1 MDDRQ
6 GGDKVKAKA
15 QKTQKGKGKQVKS
28 AKAKGMARSSKP
40 SVKKAVVKAPARR
53 VVVPED
59 IFGTINV
66 PEDRAV
72 PFGAITPAPVK
83 QQDLFM
89 TSNWRIVRPVI
100 DHEKCTRCFTCYI
113 ACPDSCWS
121 FNEKE
126 EKMEWNW
133 KFCKGCQICI
143 TECPADALKAVP
155 ELDFEDGVVRLEK
168 PF

>member
-1 MDDRQ
+1 M
-6 GGDKVKAKA
+6 
-15 QKTQKGKGKQVKS
+15 KTQKTKKIKVERAKL
-28 AKAKGMARSSKP
+28 KAKSLKAGIQKQAA
-40 SVKKAVVKAPARR
+40 KKTVM
-53 VVVPED
+53 PED
-59 IFGTINV
+59 MFGTISV

-72 PFGAITPAPVK
+72 PFGAITPAPVR
-83 QQDLFM
+83 QQELFI

-100 DHEKCTRCFTCYI
+100 DHEKCTRCLTCYI
-113 ACPDSCWS
+113 SCPDSCWS
-121 FNEKE
+121 FNEQQ

-143 TECPADALKAVP
+143 NECPADALKAVP

>member
-1 MDDRQ
+1 M
-6 GGDKVKAKA
+6 KA
-15 QKTQKGKGKQVKS
+15 KTQKIKKVKVER
-28 AKAKGMARSSKP
+28 AKASTK
-40 SVKKAVVKAPARR
+40 SVKAGVQRQAGKKTVM
-53 VVVPED
+53 PED
-59 IFGTINV
+59 IFGTISV

-72 PFGAITPAPVK
+72 PFGAITPAPIR
-83 QQDLFM
+83 QQELFI

-100 DHEKCTRCFTCYI
+100 DHEKCTRCLSCYI
-113 ACPDSCWS
+113 SCPDSCWS
-121 FNEKE
+121 FNEQA

-143 TECPADALKAVP
+143 NECPADALKAVP

>member
-1 MDDRQ
+1 VKTKKQ
-6 GGDKVKAKA
+6 KIEKAKVKSERARNRKTEAKNLKVRA
-15 QKTQKGKGKQVKS
+15 GGPKATPKG
-28 AKAKGMARSSKP
+28 SSGGRKERITA
-40 SVKKAVVKAPARR
+40 S
-53 VVVPED
+53 D
-59 IFGTINV
+59 DLFGTINV
-66 PEDRAV
+66 PKDRAV

-83 QQDLFM
+83 QQELFM

-113 ACPDSCWS
+113 VCPDSCWS

-143 TECPADALKAVP
+143 NECPADALSAAP

>member
-1 MDDRQ
+1 
-6 GGDKVKAKA
+6 VKAKA

-143 TECPADALKAVP
+143 NECPADALKAVP

>member
-1 MDDRQ
+1 MKTKKIQKAKGRNEKARNLKTKAMNS
-6 GGDKVKAKA
+6 KVKAGGPR
-15 QKTQKGKGKQVKS
+15 TT
-28 AKAKGMARSSKP
+28 AKGSAGGRKE
-40 SVKKAVVKAPARR
+40 SVTVFGDV
-53 VVVPED
+53 
-59 IFGTINV
+59 FGTINV
-66 PEDRAV
+66 PKDRAV

-83 QQDLFM
+83 QQELFI

-100 DHEKCTRCFTCYI
+100 DDEKCTRCFTCYI

-143 TECPADALKAVP
+143 NECPVDALTAAP

>member
-1 MDDRQ
+1 MKTKIKNQRAK
-6 GGDKVKAKA
+6 GRNEKAKNLRVKARILKVKAGD
-15 QKTQKGKGKQVKS
+15 QKT
-28 AKAKGMARSSKP
+28 KARGT
-40 SVKKAVVKAPARR
+40 VFG
-53 VVVPED
+53 D

-66 PEDRAV
+66 PTDRAV

-83 QQDLFM
+83 QQELFI
-89 TSNWRIVRPVI
+89 TSNWRVNRPVI

-121 FNEKE
+121 FNEGA

-143 TECPADALKAVP
+143 NECPADALTAVP

>member
-1 MDDRQ
+1 V
-6 GGDKVKAKA
+6 KV
-15 QKTQKGKGKQVKS
+15 KTQKIK
-28 AKAKGMARSSKP
+28 KAKVERPKMTTKG
-40 SVKKAVVKAPARR
+40 VKAGIQKQATRKT
-53 VVVPED
+53 VMPED
-59 IFGTINV
+59 MFGTISV

-72 PFGAITPAPVK
+72 PFGAITPAPVR
-83 QQDLFM
+83 QQELFI

-113 ACPDSCWS
+113 ACPDACWS

-143 TECPADALKAVP
+143 NECPADALKAVP

>member
-1 MDDRQ
+1 M
-6 GGDKVKAKA
+6 KANA

-28 AKAKGMARSSKP
+28 AKRVARSSKP
-40 SVKKAVVKAPARR
+40 SVKKAMGKAPARR
-53 VVVPED
+53 AVVPED
-59 IFGTINV
+59 MFGTINV

-72 PFGAITPAPVK
+72 PFGAITPAPVR
-83 QQDLFM
+83 QQELFI

-100 DHEKCTRCFTCYI
+100 DDEKCTRCFTCYV

-121 FNEKE
+121 FNEKT

-143 TECPADALKAVP
+143 NDCPADALKPVP

>member
-1 MDDRQ
+1 VKTEKKKMQKAKDKDERARNPKIETKSL
-6 GGDKVKAKA
+6 KVK
-15 QKTQKGKGKQVKS
+15 TGGRTT
-28 AKAKGMARSSKP
+28 AKGSSGER
-40 SVKKAVVKAPARR
+40 KKNVTALGDV
-53 VVVPED
+53 
-59 IFGTINV
+59 FGTINV
-66 PEDRAV
+66 PKDRAV

-83 QQDLFM
+83 QQELFM

-113 ACPDSCWS
+113 SCPDSCWS
-121 FNEKE
+121 FNEQQ

-143 TECPADALKAVP
+143 NECPADALTAVP

>member
-1 MDDRQ
+1 
-6 GGDKVKAKA
+6 V
-15 QKTQKGKGKQVKS
+15 KTQKTKKIKVERAKL
-28 AKAKGMARSSKP
+28 KAKSLKAGIQKQAA
-40 SVKKAVVKAPARR
+40 KKTVM
-53 VVVPED
+53 PED
-59 IFGTINV
+59 MFGTISV

-72 PFGAITPAPVK
+72 PFGAITPAPVR
-83 QQDLFM
+83 QQELFI

-100 DHEKCTRCFTCYI
+100 DHEKCTRCLTCYI
-113 ACPDSCWS
+113 SCPDSCWS
-121 FNEKE
+121 FNEQQ

-143 TECPADALKAVP
+143 NECPADALKAVP

>member
-1 MDDRQ
+1 VKTKKQKIQKAEDENERVSNLKTETKNM
-6 GGDKVKAKA
+6 KVKA
-15 QKTQKGKGKQVKS
+15 GGPRRM
-28 AKAKGMARSSKP
+28 AKGSSGVRKE
-40 SVKKAVVKAPARR
+40 SVTVFG
-53 VVVPED
+53 D
-59 IFGTINV
+59 LFGTINV
-66 PEDRAV
+66 PKDRAV

-83 QQDLFM
+83 QQELFM

-113 ACPDSCWS
+113 VCPDSCWS
-121 FNEKE
+121 FNEQE

-143 TECPADALKAVP
+143 NECPADALSAVP

>member
-1 MDDRQ
+1 
-6 GGDKVKAKA
+6 VKAK
-15 QKTQKGKGKQVKS
+15 TQKIKKVKVER
-28 AKAKGMARSSKP
+28 AKVNTK
-40 SVKKAVVKAPARR
+40 SVKAGVQKQAAKKTVM
-53 VVVPED
+53 PED
-59 IFGTINV
+59 MFGTISV

-72 PFGAITPAPVK
+72 PFGAITPAPIR
-83 QQDLFM
+83 QQELFI

-100 DHEKCTRCFTCYI
+100 DHEKCTRCLSCYI
-113 ACPDSCWS
+113 SCPDSCWS
-121 FNEKE
+121 FNEQA

-143 TECPADALKAVP
+143 NECPADALKAVP

>member
-1 MDDRQ
+1 MKTKTEKIQKAKGKNERARNLKTKAMDL
-6 GGDKVKAKA
+6 KVKAGGPRTKE
-15 QKTQKGKGKQVKS
+15 
-28 AKAKGMARSSKP
+28 
-40 SVKKAVVKAPARR
+40 SVTVFGDV
-53 VVVPED
+53 
-59 IFGTINV
+59 FGTINV
-66 PEDRAV
+66 PTDRAV

-83 QQDLFM
+83 QQELFI

-126 EKMEWNW
+126 EQMEWNW

-143 TECPADALKAVP
+143 NECPADALTAVP
-155 ELDFEDGVVRLEK
+155 ELDFEDGVFRLEK

>member
-1 MDDRQ
+1 
-6 GGDKVKAKA
+6 VKAKA

-28 AKAKGMARSSKP
+28 AKGMARSSRP
-40 SVKKAVVKAPARR
+40 TVKKSVARAPARK
-53 VVVPED
+53 VVMPED
-59 IFGTINV
+59 IFGTISV

-72 PFGAITPAPVK
+72 PFGAITPAPVR

-100 DHEKCTRCFTCYI
+100 DNEKCTRCFTCYI
-113 ACPDSCWS
+113 ACPDACWS

-143 TECPADALKAVP
+143 NECPADALKAVP
-155 ELDFEDGVVRLEK
+155 ELDFEDGVARLEK

>member
-1 MDDRQ
+1 MPIKVPKDR
-6 GGDKVKAKA
+6 
-15 QKTQKGKGKQVKS
+15 
-28 AKAKGMARSSKP
+28 
-40 SVKKAVVKAPARR
+40 
-53 VVVPED
+53 E
-59 IFGTINV
+59 
-66 PEDRAV
+66 V

-83 QQDLFM
+83 QQELFI

-143 TECPADALKAVP
+143 HECPADALSAAP
-155 ELDFEDGVVRLEK
+155 ELDFEDGVVRLGKTFLMKEEK
-168 PF
+168 SWLKKKCSAAAPQQHKEQNLQK

>member
-1 MDDRQ
+1 VETKKQKAKGKSQRTN
-6 GGDKVKAKA
+6 VKAKA
-15 QKTQKGKGKQVKS
+15 RKQ
-28 AKAKGMARSSKP
+28 ASKP
-40 SVKKAVVKAPARR
+40 APRPRQVVM
-53 VVVPED
+53 PED
-59 IFGTINV
+59 IYGSISV

-72 PFGAITPAPVK
+72 PFGAITPAPVR
-83 QQDLFM
+83 QQELFI

-100 DHEKCTRCFTCYI
+100 DHEKCTRCLTCYI
-113 ACPDSCWS
+113 ACPDACWS

-133 KFCKGCQICI
+133 KFCKGCQVCI
-143 TECPADALKAVP
+143 HECPADALKAVP

>member
-1 MDDRQ
+1 M
-6 GGDKVKAKA
+6 
-15 QKTQKGKGKQVKS
+15 
-28 AKAKGMARSSKP
+28 
-40 SVKKAVVKAPARR
+40 
-53 VVVPED
+53 PED
-59 IFGTINV
+59 MFGTISV

-72 PFGAITPAPVK
+72 PFGAITPAPVR
-83 QQDLFM
+83 QQELFI

-113 ACPDSCWS
+113 ACPDACWS

-143 TECPADALKAVP
+143 NECPADALKAVP

>member
-1 MDDRQ
+1 M
-6 GGDKVKAKA
+6 KA
-15 QKTQKGKGKQVKS
+15 KTQKIKKVKVER
-28 AKAKGMARSSKP
+28 AKVNTK
-40 SVKKAVVKAPARR
+40 SVKAGVQKQGAKKTVM
-53 VVVPED
+53 PED
-59 IFGTINV
+59 MFGTISV

-72 PFGAITPAPVK
+72 PFGAITPAPIR
-83 QQDLFM
+83 QQELFI

-100 DHEKCTRCFTCYI
+100 DHEKCTRCLSCYI
-113 ACPDSCWS
+113 SCPDSCWS
-121 FNEKE
+121 FNEQA

-143 TECPADALKAVP
+143 NECPADALKAVP

>member
-1 MDDRQ
+1 MVTSDIYIRRQ
-6 GGDKVKAKA
+6 NVKGKTQKTKKAKA
-15 QKTQKGKGKQVKS
+15 KRPRVATKNT
-28 AKAKGMARSSKP
+28 KAKVRSQATKK
-40 SVKKAVVKAPARR
+40 SVM
-53 VVVPED
+53 PED
-59 IFGTINV
+59 MFGTINV

-72 PFGAITPAPVK
+72 PFGAITPAPVR
-83 QQDLFM
+83 QQDLFI
-89 TSNWRIVRPVI
+89 TSNWRVVRPVI

-113 ACPDSCWS
+113 ACPDACWS

-143 TECPADALKAVP
+143 NECPADALKAVP

>member
-1 MDDRQ
+1 VKTEKKRMQKAKDRSERSRNLKAKTKNP
-6 GGDKVKAKA
+6 KVKAAGPTK
-15 QKTQKGKGKQVKS
+15 KGS
-28 AKAKGMARSSKP
+28 TAAS
-40 SVKKAVVKAPARR
+40 
-53 VVVPED
+53 D

-66 PEDRAV
+66 PKDRAV

-83 QQDLFM
+83 QQELFM

-113 ACPDSCWS
+113 VCPDSCWS

-143 TECPADALKAVP
+143 NECPADALSAAP

>member
-1 MDDRQ
+1 VKPKIQ
-6 GGDKVKAKA
+6 KAK
-15 QKTQKGKGKQVKS
+15 T
-28 AKAKGMARSSKP
+28 AKAKTNRAKKVSA
-40 SVKKAVVKAPARR
+40 VKRTVM
-53 VVVPED
+53 PED
-59 IFGTINV
+59 MYGTISV

-72 PFGAITPAPVK
+72 PFGAITPAPVR
-83 QQDLFM
+83 QQELFI

-113 ACPDSCWS
+113 ACPDACWS

-143 TECPADALKAVP
+143 NECPADALKAVP

>member
-1 MDDRQ
+1 MKTTIKKSNPKTQ
-6 GGDKVKAKA
+6 KAKA
-15 QKTQKGKGKQVKS
+15 KIKKQV
-28 AKAKGMARSSKP
+28 SKP
-40 SVKKAVVKAPARR
+40 MPGK
-53 VVVPED
+53 D

-66 PEDRAV
+66 PRDREV

-83 QQDLFM
+83 QQELFM
-89 TSNWRIVRPVI
+89 TSNWRVVRPVI
-100 DHEKCTRCFTCYI
+100 DHEKCTRCFSCYI
-113 ACPDSCWS
+113 SCPDSCWS

-143 TECPADALKAVP
+143 NECPADALTAVP

>member
-1 MDDRQ
+1 MSEYTRRQ
-6 GGDKVKAKA
+6 TVKPKIQKAQKAKA
-15 QKTQKGKGKQVKS
+15 RSKS
-28 AKAKGMARSSKP
+28 VRKVTAAKRTVM
-40 SVKKAVVKAPARR
+40 
-53 VVVPED
+53 PED
-59 IFGTINV
+59 IFGTISV

-72 PFGAITPAPVK
+72 PFGAITPAPVR
-83 QQDLFM
+83 QQELFI

-113 ACPDSCWS
+113 ACPDACWS

-143 TECPADALKAVP
+143 NECPAEALKAVP

>member
-1 MDDRQ
+1 VKTKKIQKAKGRNEKARNLKTKAMNS
-6 GGDKVKAKA
+6 KVKAGGPR
-15 QKTQKGKGKQVKS
+15 TT
-28 AKAKGMARSSKP
+28 AKGSAGGRKE
-40 SVKKAVVKAPARR
+40 SVTVFGDV
-53 VVVPED
+53 
-59 IFGTINV
+59 FGTINV
-66 PEDRAV
+66 PKDRAV

-83 QQDLFM
+83 QQELFI
-89 TSNWRIVRPVI
+89 TSNWRIVRPII

-126 EKMEWNW
+126 EQMEWNW

-143 TECPADALKAVP
+143 NECPADALSAVP

>member
-1 MDDRQ
+1 MKTKKIQKAKGKNEKTRNLKTKAMNL
-6 GGDKVKAKA
+6 KVKAGGPR
-15 QKTQKGKGKQVKS
+15 TT
-28 AKAKGMARSSKP
+28 AKGAAGERKESF
-40 SVKKAVVKAPARR
+40 R
-53 VVVPED
+53 VFDDV
-59 IFGTINV
+59 FGTINV
-66 PEDRAV
+66 PRDRAV

-83 QQDLFM
+83 QQELFI

-121 FNEKE
+121 FNEAE

-143 TECPADALKAVP
+143 HECPADALTAVP

>member
-1 MDDRQ
+1 MET
-6 GGDKVKAKA
+6 KK
-15 QKTQKGKGKQVKS
+15 QKTKGKSQKKNVKTKARKQ
-28 AKAKGMARSSKP
+28 ASKP
-40 SVKKAVVKAPARR
+40 ASKPRQVVM
-53 VVVPED
+53 PED
-59 IFGTINV
+59 IYGSISV

-72 PFGAITPAPVK
+72 PFGAITPAPVR
-83 QQDLFM
+83 QQELFI

-100 DHEKCTRCFTCYI
+100 DNEKCTRCLTCYI
-113 ACPDSCWS
+113 ACPDACWS

-133 KFCKGCQICI
+133 KFCKGCQVCI
-143 TECPADALKAVP
+143 HECPADALKAVP

>member
-1 MDDRQ
+1 M
-6 GGDKVKAKA
+6 KVKTQKIKKAKA
-15 QKTQKGKGKQVKS
+15 KRPKVTTK
-28 AKAKGMARSSKP
+28 
-40 SVKKAVVKAPARR
+40 SVKAGIQKQAPRKT
-53 VVVPED
+53 VMPED
-59 IFGTINV
+59 MFGTISV

-83 QQDLFM
+83 QQELFI

-113 ACPDSCWS
+113 SCPDSCWS
-121 FNEKE
+121 FHEQE

-143 TECPADALKAVP
+143 NECPADALKAVP

>member
-1 MDDRQ
+1 V
-6 GGDKVKAKA
+6 KVKTQKIKKAKA
-15 QKTQKGKGKQVKS
+15 KRPKVTTK
-28 AKAKGMARSSKP
+28 
-40 SVKKAVVKAPARR
+40 SVKAGIQKQATKKIVM
-53 VVVPED
+53 PED
-59 IFGTINV
+59 MFGRINV
-66 PEDRAV
+66 PADRAV
-72 PFGAITPAPVK
+72 PFGAITPAPIK
-83 QQDLFM
+83 QQDLFI

-113 ACPDSCWS
+113 SCPDSCWS
-121 FNEKE
+121 FNEQE

-143 TECPADALKAVP
+143 NECPADALKAVP